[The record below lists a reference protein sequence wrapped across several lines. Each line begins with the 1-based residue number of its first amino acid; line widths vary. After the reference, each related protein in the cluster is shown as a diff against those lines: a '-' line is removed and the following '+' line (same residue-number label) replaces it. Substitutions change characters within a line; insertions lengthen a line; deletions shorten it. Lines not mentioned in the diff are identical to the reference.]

1 MGSGKNALF
10 LSQTTERKE
19 NMSKRKEILRYC
31 KYYGG
36 EKENPKTDYY
46 ERLFWDYEASFMHKF
61 ESGFFGAKPIDEAF
75 SDYMIAAF
83 EHLAEMH
90 DTMDNGEF
98 YRDKYFSK
106 QQKF

>member
-36 EKENPKTDYY
+36 EKENPK
-46 ERLFWDYEASFMHKF
+46 
-61 ESGFFGAKPIDEAF
+61 SGFFGAKPIDEAF